1 MLVNKEVKKNKKFI
15 SELFSELLSYY
26 GANIAQENRLVTSIT
41 SYKHGAYKE
50 NRYGYCTD

>member
-1 MLVNKEVKKNKKFI
+1 MR
-15 SELFSELLSYY
+15 YY